1 MRHVPFAALLLAP
14 MLLHGQ
20 DQTVWHLDRLDNVG
34 GNRTIVEGHPQIVDT
49 SAGKAIHFNG
59 TDDALFVPLHPLA
72 GARTWT
78 WEMIF
83 RPDPDGAPE
92 QRVFHLQ
99 PVDAAGADLPNMRQL
114 FEIRI
119 RDIPGSSEKG
129 WCLDSHARAS
139 AQPAE
144 MLTLLDCAPV
154 HMHRFGGF
162 HTATATYDGTTMRSY
177 LDGVLQAEG
186 TVSLAPQMPGHS
198 SLGTR
203 INRTYYFKGTILE
216 ARFTRHVLPVSK
228 FLKHP

>member
-1 MRHVPFAALLLAP
+1 MRQTLLAALLLAP
-14 MLLHGQ
+14 ALLHAQ
-20 DQTVWHLDRLDNVG
+20 DQTVWHFDRLDEVAG
-34 GNRTIVEGHPQIVDT
+34 HKTIVEGHPVLVDT
-49 SAGKAIHFNG
+49 PAGRAIHFNG
-59 TDDALFVPLHPLA
+59 REDALFLPVHPLA
-72 GARTWT
+72 GAATWT
-78 WEMIF
+78 WEMVF

-99 PVDAAGADLPNMRQL
+99 AVDAAGADVANMRQL

-119 RDIPGSSEKG
+119 RAIPGSGEKG

-144 MLTLLDCAPV
+144 MLTLLDCAPA
-154 HMHRFGGF
+154 HMHSFGGF

-177 LDGVLQAEG
+177 VDGVLQAEG
-186 TVSLAPQMPGHS
+186 TVKLAPQMPGHS

-203 INRTYYFKGTILE
+203 INRTYYFKGTVLE
-216 ARFTRHVLPVSK
+216 ARFTRHVLPVNA